1 MPLKCGAFFV
11 YWYYKGDVL
20 TNSGLVI
27 INNMLGEFIEKEAI
41 DISRI
46 VPADQNHSEELRDKL
61 NAAQRLGNEFKS
73 KADITFNTKEGPKTV
88 STTVWSVTEKYI
100 QLKSG
105 IHLPLS
111 SLIDIDF

>member
-1 MPLKCGAFFV
+1 
-11 YWYYKGDVL
+11 
-20 TNSGLVI
+20 
-27 INNMLGEFIEKEAI
+27 MLGELIEKEAI
-41 DISRI
+41 DISQI
-46 VPADQNHSEELRDKL
+46 VAADENHTDELRDKL

-100 QLKSG
+100 QLKNG
-105 IHLPLS
+105 IHIPLK